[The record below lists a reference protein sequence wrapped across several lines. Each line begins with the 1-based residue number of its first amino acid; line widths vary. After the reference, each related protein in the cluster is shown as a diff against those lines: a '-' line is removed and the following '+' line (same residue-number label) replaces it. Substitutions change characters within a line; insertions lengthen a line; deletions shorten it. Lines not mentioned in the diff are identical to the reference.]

1 MMYLTA
7 SGGMDGWV
15 MQVYM
20 LISGFLLASAF
31 APINAAP
38 VVFLLIPF
46 FMLSV
51 KHAPSP
57 KEAFRRGWFMGFGL
71 GLAGLNWIG
80 TAFTLQTEVPQWLAP
95 IAILAL
101 AAFIGLYKGLAFYLA
116 KKLER
121 RGIMR
126 VMVFTF
132 AFVALEWMQG
142 HLFTGFPWLILG
154 SIWANWT
161 IMLQGAALVGLY
173 GLSIFTV
180 FIAGSLLLFFEKT
193 DSRITH
199 ATPLIAMSFLLLW
212 SGFGLWRVN
221 TVDITVHSGINL
233 RLVQANIHQ
242 QAKWHP
248 RMVDINFNRYL
259 DMSRSNSTIGKATG
273 VDVIIW
279 PETAVTEPLDRRDSL
294 RRYRMSRILDR
305 GSYILSGSPRI
316 AYGEDGIKYYNS
328 LFAIDSKGNIP
339 AVYDK
344 SHLVPFGEY
353 VPLEGIMS
361 ALGITQLVGGSGFSS
376 GNGPKTMHLPGLP
389 AFSPLICYEAI
400 FPDRALNREDR
411 PQWLLNVTNDAWFGR
426 SAGPH
431 QHLAL
436 TRMRAVEEGLPL
448 VRVAGTGISGVI
460 DPLGRDVATIGLQ
473 RQGIINS
480 RLPKPITDLP
490 TLDLSKNAL
499 SLVMLL
505 LLGGFALF
513 VRERD

>member
-1 MMYLTA
+1 MYLAA
-7 SGGMDGWV
+7 SRGMDGWV
-15 MQVYM
+15 MRVYM
-20 LISGFLLASAF
+20 LLSGFLLAIAF
-31 APINAAP
+31 APLDIAP

-46 FMLSV
+46 FMLAV
-51 KHAPSP
+51 KHAPTP

-71 GLAGLNWIG
+71 ALAGLNWIG
-80 TAFTLQTEVPQWLAP
+80 AAFTLQSEVPQWLAP
-95 IAILAL
+95 IAIIAL
-101 AAFIGLYKGLAFYLA
+101 AAFLGLYKGLAFYIA
-116 KKLER
+116 KRFER

-126 VMVFTF
+126 VVVFTF
-132 AFVALEWMQG
+132 AFVAVEWMQG

-161 IMLQGAALVGLY
+161 VMLQGAALVGLY

-180 FIAGSLLLFFEKT
+180 FVAGSLLLFFEKST
-193 DSRITH
+193 SRITH

-212 SGFGLWRVN
+212 VGFGFWRLN
-221 TVDITVHSGINL
+221 TTEITVQPGVNL

-242 QAKWHP
+242 QVKWHP
-248 RMVDINFNRYL
+248 RMVDHNFNRYL
-259 DMSRSNSTIGKATG
+259 DMSRGNSETGKASG

-294 RRYRMSRILDR
+294 RRYRMSRILEP
-305 GSYILSGSPRI
+305 GAYILSGSPRV
-316 AYGEDGIKYYNS
+316 AYGEGGVQYYNS
-328 LFAIDSKGNIP
+328 LFAIDSEGNIP

-353 VPLEGIMS
+353 VPLESIMS
-361 ALGITQLVGGSGFSS
+361 AIGVTQLVGGSGFSA
-376 GNGPKTMHLPGLP
+376 GGGPRTMRLPGLP

-400 FPDRALNREDR
+400 FPDRALNRADR
-411 PQWLLNVTNDAWFGR
+411 PEWLLNVTNDGWFGL

-460 DPLGRDVATIGLQ
+460 DPLGRDLATIGLQ

-480 RLPKPITDLP
+480 RLPKPVTDMP

-499 SLVMLL
+499 SLLMLL

-513 VRERD
+513 VRESD